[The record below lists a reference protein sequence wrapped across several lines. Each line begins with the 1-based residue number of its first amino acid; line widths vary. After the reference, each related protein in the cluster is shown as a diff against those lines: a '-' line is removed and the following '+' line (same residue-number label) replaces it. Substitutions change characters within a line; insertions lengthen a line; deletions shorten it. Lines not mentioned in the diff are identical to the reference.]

1 MQKPVMD
8 SAAIKEH
15 LPHREP
21 FLFLDG
27 VTSLVKEQIEAYHDV
42 RAEEFYFPGHFPG
55 NPVMPGVIMIE
66 AIAQAGIL
74 LALTMYEER
83 RGRNTLFAGINDVR
97 FKRVVRPGD
106 RLILRARVDGRK
118 AGVYKISGEALVG
131 DELACSARIIGA
143 LR

>member
-1 MQKPVMD
+1 MQPLVMD
-8 SAAIKEH
+8 SAAIKLH

-27 VTSLVKEQIEAYHDV
+27 VVKLEKEGIEAFHDV
-42 RAEEFYFPGHFPG
+42 RAEHFYFPGHFPG
-55 NPVMPGVIMIE
+55 NPVLPGVIMVE

-74 LALTMYEER
+74 LVVTKFEGR
-83 RGRNTLFAGINDVR
+83 RGRDTLFAGINDVR

-106 RLILRARVDGRK
+106 RLTLRSRVDGNK

-131 DELACSARIIGA
+131 DELACSAKVVGV

>member
-1 MQKPVMD
+1 MQQLVMD
-8 SAAIKEH
+8 SAAIKLH

-27 VTSLVKEQIEAYHDV
+27 VVKLEREGIEAFHEV
-42 RAEEFYFPGHFPG
+42 RPEHFYFPGHFPG
-55 NPVMPGVIMIE
+55 NPVLPGVIMVE

-74 LALTMYEER
+74 LVVTRFEDR
-83 RGRNTLFAGINDVR
+83 RGRDTLFAGINDVR

-106 RLILRARVDGRK
+106 RLVLRARVEAGK
-118 AGVYKISGEALVG
+118 AGVYKIAGEALVG
-131 DELACSARIIGA
+131 NELACSARVTGA